1 MKYGSTLAN
10 MVSPGS
16 KSEGVLS
23 FFGTLANV
31 KLGKVALLKT
41 PLSNA
46 ELSRENRELKK
57 QAKHL
62 RNSNKIL
69 ERENGKLRVTS
80 EADKEGRAK
89 AEAEVIRLKAAL
101 EKATQADRVVKFG
114 REKCFS

>member
-1 MKYGSTLAN
+1 
-10 MVSPGS
+10 MVQSSVPRPSGLR
-16 KSEGVLS
+16 GVKKRES
-23 FFGTLANV
+23 V
-31 KLGKVALLKT
+31 KRKVNEVKTLLKT

-46 ELSRENRELKK
+46 DLSRENRELKK

-69 ERENGKLRVTS
+69 ERENGKLQVTS
-80 EADKEGRAK
+80 EADNEGRAK

-101 EKATQADRVVKFG
+101 EKATRADRVVKFG